1 MRWKRGI
8 GRKGFDDLD
17 GAMVG
22 RIRNCEGRRVRRGYL
37 WQGGAK
43 ISQYRAEQGGAKH
56 PSNRLLL
63 FLSAILILFFCPIF
77 LFSIFTKAAAGE

>member
-22 RIRNCEGRRVRRGYL
+22 MMIRNCEGEESEERLSMAG
-37 WQGGAK
+37 W
-43 ISQYRAEQGGAKH
+43 SQD
-56 PSNRLLL
+56 
-63 FLSAILILFFCPIF
+63 
-77 LFSIFTKAAAGE
+77 

>member
-1 MRWKRGI
+1 MR
-8 GRKGFDDLD
+8 
-17 GAMVG
+17 
-22 RIRNCEGRRVRRGYL
+22 GRRVRRGYL

-77 LFSIFTKAAAGE
+77 LFSIFTKAAAGELVLDRTATYSIAGPDDCIA